1 MADSLVMSDTVMVAG
16 VHNLDFSARGDGQ
29 GTTSSWCKT
38 GAKVLYGAVN
48 DIYGPLETMCVS
60 VYLKL

>member
-29 GTTSSWCKT
+29 GTASWCKT
-38 GAKVLYGAVN
+38 GAKLLYGAVN
-48 DIYGPLETMCVS
+48 DIYGPLEAICVS